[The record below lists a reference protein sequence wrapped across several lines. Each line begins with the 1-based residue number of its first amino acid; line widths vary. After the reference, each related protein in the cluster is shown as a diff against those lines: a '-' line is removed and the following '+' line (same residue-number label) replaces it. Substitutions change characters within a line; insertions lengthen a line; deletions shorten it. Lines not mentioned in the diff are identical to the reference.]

1 MRSIIDPWMLA
12 GLAAM
17 ALGCAPEGTA
27 PSKTTSSVAGDWS
40 HLMLDS
46 EPEGVSGLH
55 DVYDQLAAKGSE
67 DPQDLEER
75 VLVLGRVGPLD
86 ASDDPEDL
94 KAKWVR
100 DSAEFKLADPES
112 DAESGT
118 SADAGSTEGATATED
133 AAAHAHHHDDPDH
146 ECPFCSAKGPGMQVV
161 VRFLTEDG
169 EAIPVDARTLFQ
181 FQGDDLVV
189 IRGKAHLEPGNL
201 VIHGDGI
208 YVRH

>member
-1 MRSIIDPWMLA
+1 MRSIMHREMLA

-17 ALGCAPEGTA
+17 TLGCAPAGTT
-27 PSKTTSSVAGDWS
+27 PPETSSSVAGNWK
-40 HLMLDS
+40 HLLLDS
-46 EPEGVSGLH
+46 EPDGVLGLH
-55 DVYDQLAAKGSE
+55 DVYDQLAAKGTE
-67 DPQDLEER
+67 DPQDMEET
-75 VLVLGRVGPLD
+75 VLVLGRVGRLD

-94 KAKWVR
+94 KARWVR
-100 DSAEFKLADPES
+100 DSAEFKLTDPES
-112 DAESGT
+112 DAESSTPPDG
-118 SADAGSTEGATATED
+118 DSTEAAAAAPD
-133 AAAHAHHHDDPDH
+133 AAAHAHPHDDPDH

-161 VRFLTEDG
+161 VRFLADNG
-169 EAIPVDARTLFQ
+169 DAIPIDARTLFH